1 MKHKFFDLRGKIM
14 NDQTFTALIV
24 EESHDNQFVRSIKG
38 KSITDLPEG
47 DILVRV
53 SYSSLNYKDA
63 LSATGNRGVTRKYP
77 HTPGIDAAG
86 TVVDSR
92 SKAFKTG
99 DSVIVTSYDLG
110 MNTSGGFGQ
119 YIRVP
124 ADWVV
129 KLPQDLTLK
138 ESMIYGTAGFT
149 AGMSIFSL
157 THSIKPGD
165 GEILVTG
172 ATGGVGS
179 ISTAILHKLG
189 YEVVAVSGKA
199 DAAGFLKDLG
209 AKRIV
214 TREEV
219 SDESQR
225 PLLKGSWA
233 GVVDTVGGNI
243 LATAIKSTLPWG
255 TVTTCG
261 MVASPD
267 LPLTVFPFILR
278 GVKLIGINSQ
288 ACPMQH
294 RQHVWNQLATSWK
307 IDQLEA
313 ISQEVSL
320 EALNPLIDTILR
332 GGIKGRT
339 VINLET

>member
-1 MKHKFFDLRGKIM
+1 ME
-14 NDQTFTALIV
+14 NQTFLAMII
-24 EESHDNQFVRSIKG
+24 EESHDNQFVRSIKD
-38 KSITDLPEG
+38 KTISDLPDG
-47 DILVRV
+47 DVLVRV

-149 AGMSIFSL
+149 AGLSVFSL
-157 THSIKPGD
+157 TQTVKPED
-165 GEILVTG
+165 GEVLVTG

-179 ISTAILHKLG
+179 IATAILSKLG
-189 YEVVAVSGKA
+189 YDVVAVSGKP
-199 DAAGFLKDLG
+199 DAADFLRNLG
-209 AKRIV
+209 ARRIV

-219 SDESQR
+219 SDESRR
-225 PLLKGSWA
+225 PLLKSAWA

-243 LATAIKSTLPWG
+243 LATAIKSTHPWG

-278 GVKLIGINSQ
+278 GIKLIGINSQ
-288 ACPMQH
+288 SCPMKH
-294 RQHVWNQLATSWK
+294 RQFIWKRLASDWK
-307 IDQLEA
+307 IDHLETLCR
-313 ISQEVSL
+313 EVSL
-320 EALNPLIDTILR
+320 EELNPLIDTILK

-339 VINLET
+339 VVNLEK

>member
-1 MKHKFFDLRGKIM
+1 M
-14 NDQTFTALIV
+14 NERTFRAMIV
-24 EESHDNQFVRSIKG
+24 EETPDNQFVRNIKERAI
-38 KSITDLPEG
+38 SSLPDG
-47 DILVRV
+47 DVLVRV
-53 SYSSLNYKDA
+53 SFSSLNYKDA

-86 TVVDSR
+86 TVEESR
-92 SKAFKTG
+92 NKAFQTG
-99 DSVIVTSYDLG
+99 DAVIVTSYDLG

-119 YIRVP
+119 YIRIP

-129 KLPQDLTLK
+129 PLPKGLTLK

-149 AGMSIFSL
+149 AGLSVFSL
-157 THSIKPGD
+157 THTVKPEH

-179 ISTAILHKLG
+179 ISTAILSKLG
-189 YEVVAVSGKA
+189 YHVVAVSGKP
-199 DAAGFLKDLG
+199 DAADFLLNLG
-209 AKRIV
+209 AKRVV

-219 SDESQR
+219 SDESRQ
-225 PLLKGSWA
+225 PLLKSAWA

-243 LATAIKSTLPWG
+243 LATAIKSTHPWG

-278 GVKLIGINSQ
+278 GIKLIGINSQ
-288 ACPMQH
+288 SCPMKH
-294 RQHVWNQLATSWK
+294 RQKVWKKLATDWK
-307 IDQLEA
+307 IDQLET
-313 ISQEVSL
+313 ICREVSL
-320 EALNPLIDTILR
+320 EELNPLIDTILK

-339 VINLET
+339 LVNLDIS